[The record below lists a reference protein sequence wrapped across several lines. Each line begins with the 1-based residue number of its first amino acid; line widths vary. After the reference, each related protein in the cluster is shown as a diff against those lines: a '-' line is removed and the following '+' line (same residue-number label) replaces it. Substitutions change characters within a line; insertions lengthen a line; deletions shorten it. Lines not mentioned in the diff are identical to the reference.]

1 MLFRCIYHTTIPIL
15 YSEGATEA
23 QGLGV
28 AHDNSRA
35 FVEYSM
41 AEFTLIDAVR
51 PHLVSVT

>member
-1 MLFRCIYHTTIPIL
+1 MFFRCIYHTTIPIL